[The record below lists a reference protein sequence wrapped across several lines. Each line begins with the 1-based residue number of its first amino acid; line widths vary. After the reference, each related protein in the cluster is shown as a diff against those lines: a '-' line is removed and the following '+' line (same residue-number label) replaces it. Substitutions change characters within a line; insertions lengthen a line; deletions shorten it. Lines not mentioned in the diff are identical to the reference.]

1 MGWIFWIWY
10 GIGAV
15 LLLTIGVPKM
25 LDFSNGLFLV
35 FYALYALSL
44 IRRSQPQYNM
54 SDWSVSKRETITFS
68 RLLMAA
74 VLMWLGGMALEWMG
88 VHTGWPFG
96 EYEYSSILGGL
107 VFGVPWTL
115 GFAWIA
121 VVSSGI
127 LLASGRAV
135 TDSMRARLLR
145 AVQVG
150 VWIIILDLV
159 LDPVADAR
167 GFWTWGGDSGFYGVP
182 WSNFIAWF
190 MVGGVLSLTIP
201 IIRLDLSVARQSVF
215 LYQGIL
221 FMFGLLAWQQGL
233 IGSVIAGVIGIALAE
248 GSYRYDRRQQVSRV

>member
-15 LLLTIGVPKM
+15 LLLTIGVPQV

-35 FYALYALSL
+35 FYALYAMSL
-44 IRRSQPQYNM
+44 VRRSQPQYSM
-54 SDWSVSKRETITFS
+54 SDWSVSNRDSITLP
-68 RLLMAA
+68 RLLTAA
-74 VLMWLGGMALEWMG
+74 ALMWLGGMALEWIG

-96 EYEYSSILGGL
+96 EYEYSSILGSL

-127 LLASGRAV
+127 LLASGSQRA
-135 TDSMRARLLR
+135 DSMRARLLR
-145 AVQVG
+145 ALQVG

-167 GFWTWGGDSGFYGVP
+167 GFWSWGSDSGFYGVP

-190 MVGGVLSLTIP
+190 IVGGMLSLTIP
-201 IIRLDLSVARQSVF
+201 IIRLSPSVARQAVF

-221 FMFGLLAWQQGL
+221 LMFGLLAWQQGL
-233 IGSVIAGVIGIALAE
+233 IGSVIAGVIGIVLAE
-248 GSYRYDRRQQVSRV
+248 GSYRYDRRQQVSRI

>member
-15 LLLTIGVPKM
+15 LLLTIGVPQM

-44 IRRSQPQYNM
+44 VRRSHPQQKL
-54 SDWSVSKRETITFS
+54 SDWSVINREIVTLP
-68 RLLMAA
+68 RLLTAA
-74 VLMWLGGMALEWMG
+74 ALMWLGGMALEWLG

-96 EYEYSSILGGL
+96 EYAYSNILGSL
-107 VFGVPWTL
+107 LFGVPWTL

-127 LLASGRAV
+127 LLASGRMMAD
-135 TDSMRARLLR
+135 TMSARLLR

-167 GFWTWGGDSGFYGVP
+167 GFWNWGGDGGFYGVP

-190 MVGGVLSLTIP
+190 IVGGVLSLVIP
-201 IIRLDLSVARQSVF
+201 IIRLSHSVARQAVF

-221 FMFGLLAWQQGL
+221 LMFGLLAWQEGLSGSIVAGL
-233 IGSVIAGVIGIALAE
+233 IGIVLAE